1 MIFNSEKF
9 LLGVKHDEEYYNQ
22 MLNIIKKRNLWD
34 CLIQIFLAK
43 RDSHSLEM
51 VLICLLSKQIMLK
64 HEVKKVLTQ
73 EVLYGEIAFG
83 KQFTVKFKNSEE
95 SKSQENEENSGEEF
109 KFSLIDPWNDT
120 YRIDQSH
127 DNILFDYLGIYC
139 LIHELFTFD
148 TLQNSVYDIQQKIE
162 FENEKE
168 EYEYHH
174 FQEQSLV
181 YLLEWIF
188 SDSNALL
195 LGKGNIQILLEIF
208 YDLYLNFNFLNSEKV
223 LKSLLSIWKTINKY
237 RPKKTQ
243 ILPVTKADKMK
254 SKDGQSIEQE
264 LGTWIMF
271 RTDDLDTKD
280 KNIPILLYLIMDH
293 YMGASFPVQ
302 ISFFLI
308 KVMNLSTINS
318 IFRESKFVQ
327 TLVIKKTKTLLSENF
342 KEQVF

>member
-148 TLQNSVYDIQQKIE
+148 TL
-162 FENEKE
+162 
-168 EYEYHH
+168 
-174 FQEQSLV
+174 
-181 YLLEWIF
+181 
-188 SDSNALL
+188 
-195 LGKGNIQILLEIF
+195 
-208 YDLYLNFNFLNSEKV
+208 
-223 LKSLLSIWKTINKY
+223 
-237 RPKKTQ
+237 
-243 ILPVTKADKMK
+243 
-254 SKDGQSIEQE
+254 
-264 LGTWIMF
+264 
-271 RTDDLDTKD
+271 
-280 KNIPILLYLIMDH
+280 
-293 YMGASFPVQ
+293 
-302 ISFFLI
+302 
-308 KVMNLSTINS
+308 
-318 IFRESKFVQ
+318 
-327 TLVIKKTKTLLSENF
+327 
-342 KEQVF
+342 